1 MTKDYLNQLFRY
13 ENGKLFWQIKIAKKT
28 IIGEEVGSLTKGGY
42 LSVVVNKK
50 AYRLHRLIF
59 LHQKGYLPKILD
71 HINGIKT
78 DNRIENLRPASFEQ
92 NTQNAKI
99 RKDNTS
105 GSKGVRWHKHAKK
118 WAVRVKANKKIFH
131 FGYFK
136 DFELADLVAQEARN
150 KYHKEFARH
159 I

>member
-13 ENGKLFWQIKIAKKT
+13 ENGKLFWQIKIAKK
-28 IIGEEVGSLTKGGY
+28 INIGDKAGYLTKQGY
-42 LSVVVNKK
+42 LSVAINKK
-50 AYRLHRLIF
+50 TYRLHRLIF

-78 DNRIENLRPASFEQ
+78 DNRIENLRPATCEQ
-92 NTQNAKI
+92 NTQNAKT

-105 GSKGVRWHKHAKK
+105 GSKGVRWHEHAKK
-118 WAVRVKANKKIFH
+118 WAVRIKANKKTFH

-136 DFELADLVAQEARN
+136 DLELADLVAQEARD